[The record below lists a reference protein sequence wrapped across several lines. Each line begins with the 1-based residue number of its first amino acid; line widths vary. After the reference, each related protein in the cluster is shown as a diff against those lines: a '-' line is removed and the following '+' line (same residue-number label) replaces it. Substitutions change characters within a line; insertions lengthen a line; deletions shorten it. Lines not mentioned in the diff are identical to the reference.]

1 MEVTKLV
8 LVGNIP
14 PELRSADLRAFF
26 NEWVE
31 GGRFCCFHYQHREDV
46 VRSGAAGHR
55 CCLVRVKSAAAA
67 AAFTRQY
74 DGERWRKIRRT
85 GSEHELACRCS
96 VRLASRDDMS
106 PTPAAAPCLL
116 YTSPSPRDQ
125 RGSRM
130 PSSA

>member
-1 MEVTKLV
+1 MHPTGRMGDEERDVTKLV

-31 GGRFCCFHYQHREDV
+31 GGRFCCFHYQHRQDV

-67 AAFTRQY
+67 AAF
-74 DGERWRKIRRT
+74 D
-85 GSEHELACRCS
+85 
-96 VRLASRDDMS
+96 VASRR
-106 PTPAAAPCLL
+106 
-116 YTSPSPRDQ
+116 SPRKAV
-125 RGSRM
+125 SRTAAD
-130 PSSA
+130 SSATRPKRRWST